1 MILFNA
7 DGSIRLPGKLQEEKD
22 AQAREFAQSRIVR
35 ITRRAVSDS
44 PLIDELDIEL
54 SQKFETPGVFE
65 TIYGRALGE
74 FQHEATITSERT
86 GDRTWT
92 IRIISGKYRE
102 SWINDFRHFLTDCLQ
117 AKVQF
122 TGQQNAFRKGGA
134 YVFND

>member
-1 MILFNA
+1 MISFNP
-7 DGSIRLPGKLQEEKD
+7 DGSIRLPGKLQDEKD
-22 AQAREFAQSRIVR
+22 AQGREFAQSRVIR
-35 ITRRAVSDS
+35 INRRAVSDS
-44 PLIDELDIEL
+44 PLIDELDVEL

-65 TIYGRALGE
+65 TIYRRALGE
-74 FQHEATITSERT
+74 FRHEATITSERT

-122 TGQQNAFRKGGA
+122 TGQQNAFRKGNSYQFA
-134 YVFND
+134 N